1 MIIFCTIGIKNRK
14 IEVDGVVVGVYSGW
28 DSSLLNMRVKFFL
41 TNYPL
46 YDFLLRG
53 GGEVSLER
61 RNIFLTPLSN
71 CCRIGCIQSE
81 VVCSHISLCNNVLV

>member
-1 MIIFCTIGIKNRK
+1 
-14 IEVDGVVVGVYSGW
+14 VVYSGW

-41 TNYPL
+41 TNYLL

-53 GGEVSLER
+53 GGEVPLER
-61 RNIFLTPLSN
+61 RNIFLTPLST

-81 VVCSHISLCNNVLV
+81 VVCSHIYVWAIMFLFEEKSNGLCSHRISLLRLEYH